1 MSVMNLLFD
10 LKATQPNNSGQRHGG
25 GKYGEIVLLRMLTLG
40 YKPICFYSKNKWLNP
55 VVKDCV
61 ENNNIK
67 LVDIDN
73 TSLEEIVSKESI
85 DVIYSC
91 LPTSDIIQF
100 SGCRV
105 KGTLHGLRDIETPVD
120 HYFWKYKNIR
130 FKTKLKLALEELTHY
145 IGINWRRRAES
156 YKLFFSNPL
165 FSFVVVSNHTANS
178 IVAYYPQCKDM
189 EIPVFYSPSTSSQHP
204 KKNCSYEE
212 KYFLLVS
219 GNRWEK
225 NNLRAIIALDRLFS
239 MGLLNNYRVRIT
251 GCSEDKIFNY
261 RIKNSDRFSF
271 MGYVDED
278 ELEQL
283 YHDAF
288 CFIYP
293 SLNEGF
299 GYPPIEAMRYGVPVL
314 ASSFSS
320 ISEVCEG
327 AALYFNPFSIEEI
340 MTRILYLVK
349 TPNEYDKISRL
360 CLLQY
365 DSITAKQKGDLD
377 KLIKWIYE

>member
-1 MSVMNLLFD
+1 MVNTKLLYD
-10 LKATQPNNSGQRHGG
+10 LRATQPNNSGQRHGG
-25 GKYGEIVLLRMLTLG
+25 GKYGEIVLLRMLSLG
-40 YKPICFYSKNKWLNP
+40 YKPICFYCKNKWLNP
-55 VVKDCV
+55 VVKECV
-61 ENNNIK
+61 EKNNIK

-120 HYFWKYKNIR
+120 HYFWKYRNIR
-130 FKTKLKLALEELTHY
+130 FKTKLKLALEELTHHL
-145 IGINWRRRAES
+145 GTNWRRRAES

-204 KKNCSYEE
+204 KKNCCYEE
-212 KYFLLVS
+212 KFFLLVS

-239 MGLLNNYRVRIT
+239 MGLLNNYRVRVT

-349 TPNEYDKISRL
+349 NPNEYDKISRL

>member
-1 MSVMNLLFD
+1 MKNLLFD
-10 LKATQPNNSGQRHGG
+10 LRATQPNNSGQRHGG
-25 GKYGEIVLLRMLTLG
+25 GKYGEIVLFRMLTLG
-40 YKPICFYSKNKWLNP
+40 YRPICFYSKNRWLNP
-55 VVKDCV
+55 EVKEYLND
-61 ENNNIK
+61 NKIK

-73 TSLEEIVSKESI
+73 TSLEELVARESI
-85 DVIYSC
+85 DTIYSC
-91 LPTSDIIQF
+91 LPSKDIIQF
-100 SGCRV
+100 SGCEV

-130 FKTKLKLALEELTHY
+130 FKTKLKLALEELTYH
-145 IGINWRRRAES
+145 IGTNWKRRAES

-178 IVAYYPQCKDM
+178 IVAYYPLCKDLD
-189 EIPVFYSPSTSSQHP
+189 IPVFYSPSTSSRHP
-204 KKNCSYEE
+204 KKNRSYEE
-212 KYFLLVS
+212 EYFLLVS

-239 MGLLNNYRVRIT
+239 MGLLNNYRVRVT
-251 GCSEDKIFNY
+251 GCGDAKIFNY
-261 RIKNSDRFSF
+261 KIKNSDKFSF

-278 ELEQL
+278 KLEQL
-283 YHDAF
+283 YHDAY

-299 GYPPIEAMRYGVPVL
+299 GYPPLEAMRYGVPVL

-320 ISEVCEG
+320 ISEVCQG
-327 AALYFNPFSIEEI
+327 AALYYNPFSIEEI

-349 TPNEYDKISRL
+349 NPDDYKRISQIEYTTKQNE
-360 CLLQY
+360 
-365 DSITAKQKGDLD
+365 DLD